1 MTVTTPLMG
10 WNSRNTF
17 GANINEQMIFETADT
32 MVREGLLD
40 CGYEYL
46 VIYDCWQSKTR
57 NADGRLV
64 PDPKKSPHGMKCV
77 SDYVHYK
84 GLKFGMCSCIG
95 AITCA
100 PPGKATITNSPMLRA
115 FRSGTLTF

>member
-1 MTVTTPLMG
+1 MTVTTPLMA
-10 WNSRNTF
+10 WNSRNTL

-46 VIYDCWQSKTR
+46 VIDDCWQSKTR
-57 NADGRLV
+57 NVDGRLV
-64 PDPKKSPHGMKCV
+64 PDPAPHGMKCV
-77 SDYVHYK
+77 SDYVHSK
-84 GLKFGMCSCIG
+84 CLKFGMCSCIG

-100 PPGKATITNSPMLRA
+100 PP
-115 FRSGTLTF
+115 